1 MSDLQQPFDLEYLG
15 TITEPLLAM
24 KAEEILAM
32 DLRGIA
38 EFADYFI
45 LCTGNSDIQVRA
57 IADAVMEHSKANGQR
72 PLNIEGYDQRKWIL
86 IDFVDVVVHVMQPDE
101 RKFYGL
107 ERLWGDAPI
116 HEILDTS
123 VLESS

>member
-1 MSDLQQPFDLEYLG
+1 MSDSQQHFDLEFLE
-15 TITEPLLAM
+15 TFTEPLLAM

-38 EFADYFI
+38 EFADYFVV
-45 LCTGNSDIQVRA
+45 CTGTSDIQVRA
-57 IADAVMEHSKANGQR
+57 IADEVVEHGKANGQR
-72 PLNIEGYDQRKWIL
+72 PHSVEGYDQRKWIL
-86 IDFVDVVVHVMQPDE
+86 IDFVDVVVHIMQPDE

-116 HEILDTS
+116 HEVRDTTIQEAS
-123 VLESS
+123 

>member
-1 MSDLQQPFDLEYLG
+1 MTEVAETLDPKFLATF
-15 TITEPLLAM
+15 TEPLLEM
-24 KAEEILAM
+24 KATEIVVL

-38 EFADYFI
+38 EFADYFV

-57 IADAVMEHSKANGQR
+57 IADTLIERAKADDQR

-107 ERLWGDAPI
+107 ERLWGDAPF
-116 HEILDTS
+116 HEIEDTQ
-123 VLESS
+123 VQETT

>member
-1 MSDLQQPFDLEYLG
+1 MNRPDLDLSTLETY
-15 TITEPLLAM
+15 TEPLIEM
-24 KAEEILAM
+24 KAEDITVL

-38 EFADYFI
+38 EFADIFVI
-45 LCTGNSDIQVRA
+45 GTGTSDIQVRA
-57 IADAVMEHSKANGQR
+57 IADAVIERGKADGQR
-72 PLNIEGYDQRKWIL
+72 PLHVEGYDQRKWIL

-116 HEILDTS
+116 HEIADTTVS
-123 VLESS
+123 EAS